1 MGTCK
6 QLSREVDMRFDSTS
20 DNNTSGNICD
30 GTSASGSIF
39 DIVGVSWKQCPPVVI
54 RIRNYPWGGSSV
66 VIGDW

>member
-20 DNNTSGNICD
+20 DNKTSGNICD

-39 DIVGVSWKQCPPVVI
+39 DIVGVSWKQ
-54 RIRNYPWGGSSV
+54 
-66 VIGDW
+66 

>member
-54 RIRNYPWGGSSV
+54 RIRNHHLW
-66 VIGDW
+66 

>member
-30 GTSASGSIF
+30 GTSASGSRF
-39 DIVGVSWKQCPPVVI
+39 DNIGVLWKQCPPVVI
-54 RIRNYPWGGSSV
+54 RIRNHLWG
-66 VIGDW
+66 DHLW